1 MFALR
6 VNKSKLSS
14 RNAFIVDHFPLG
26 GKNNQNMMKEP
37 SFGAPPGSACFNP

>member
-6 VNKSKLSS
+6 VNESKLSS

-26 GKNNQNMMKEP
+26 GKYNQNMMKEP
-37 SFGAPPGSACFNP
+37 SFGAPRGSVCLNP